1 MQIVRMQGVEVR
13 YPGSDAPAIA
23 GLDLEISRGEM
34 VAVLGRNGAGK
45 SIICR
50 LMNGLVPHAIAS
62 EVRGTVEVFGRA
74 VSRSTVPSMASR
86 VGTVFQ
92 EPESQLFC
100 MSVEEEVAFG
110 PENLA
115 VPRDEIRERVDWALE
130 TVGLSGLNDRS
141 PSSLSGG
148 QKQRLAIA
156 AAISMRPD
164 MLVLDEPA
172 YALDPV
178 GRVGLYTLLRDLRD
192 RHGVTILFAERD
204 GEDAALFSD
213 RVLLMDRGQ
222 LMADGS
228 PEDILSRTSLLSGA
242 GVAPPQM
249 AELSHALAVR
259 EGYDVRPFIT
269 VDSAERELSRI
280 FDGRGA
286 VR

>member
-1 MQIVRMQGVEVR
+1 MQIVRMRGVQVT
-13 YPGSDAPAIA
+13 YPGAKVPAID
-23 GLDLEISRGEM
+23 GLDLDISKGEM

-45 SIICR
+45 STLLR
-50 LMNGLVPHAIAS
+50 LVNGLVPHAVPCA
-62 EVRGTVEVFGRA
+62 VRGTVEVFGRD
-74 VSRSTVPSMASR
+74 VSKRTVASMASR

-130 TVGLSGLNDRS
+130 TVGLKGLNDRS

-156 AAISMRPD
+156 AALSMRPD
-164 MLVLDEPA
+164 IIALDEPA

-178 GRVGLYTLLRDLRD
+178 GRAELYTLLRELRD
-192 RHGVTILFAERD
+192 RQGVTIIFAERD
-204 GEDAALFSD
+204 GEDAALHSE
-213 RVLLMDRGQ
+213 RVLLMDRGR
-222 LMADGS
+222 LVADGV
-228 PEDILSRTSLLSGA
+228 PEDILTRTPLLTSA

-249 AELSHALAVR
+249 AELSHALVAR
-259 EGYDVRPFIT
+259 EGYGGLPFIT
-269 VDSAERELSRI
+269 VDSAEAEISRI
-280 FDGRGA
+280 LDRR